1 MQECV
6 RETDSGKKDF
16 LLSVSEQIMAQG
28 LVIVT
33 FESPGSIQIAQI
45 HIVRGRGMRGEVWG
59 EWRVKGHA
67 PSLGGQG

>member
-45 HIVRGRGMRGEVWG
+45 HVVRGRGVRGRGV
-59 EWRVKGHA
+59 WRVKGHA